1 MVEVGLNILV
11 QLVDNGVIKI
21 LEFNFF
27 CSYLYLN
34 FKPYFI
40 MQSDVM
46 CGKAQKSS
54 VSESDPII
62 SLLISNY
69 PLANGGYLVS
79 FGEDKPD
86 GSFKSYDP
94 ACSLLD
100 YEGTKLSKFLE
111 FSSIFLPRGCY
122 YLPEMELAGFIRS
135 LAFGA
140 SCFEMKFLPP
150 ASQIQGLL
158 MVKVNESSFSN
169 YEQKEED

>member
-1 MVEVGLNILV
+1 MEVGLNVLL
-11 QLVDNGVIKI
+11 QLVDNGVIKF

-27 CSYLYLN
+27 YLCLHLN

-40 MQSDVM
+40 MQLDVM
-46 CGKAQKSS
+46 CEKAQKSS
-54 VSESDPII
+54 VSELDPII

-79 FGEDKPD
+79 FGQDEPD

-94 ACSLLD
+94 VRFFD
-100 YEGTKLSKFLE
+100 YEASKLSKFLD
-111 FSSIFLPRGCY
+111 FSSIFLPKGCY
-122 YLPEMELAGFIRS
+122 YLPEMELAGFVCS
-135 LAFGA
+135 LASGA

-158 MVKVNESSFSN
+158 MVKVNESSFLN
-169 YEQKEED
+169 YEQEEED

>member
-1 MVEVGLNILV
+1 MEVGLSILL

-27 CSYLYLN
+27 CLCLHLN
-34 FKPYFI
+34 FKPYFV

-46 CGKAQKSS
+46 CGKAHESS

-79 FGEDKPD
+79 FGLDDPD
-86 GSFKSYDP
+86 GSFKNYDP
-94 ACSLLD
+94 AWSLD
-100 YEGTKLSKFLE
+100 YEATKLANFLE
-111 FSSIFLPRGCY
+111 SSSIFLPKGCY
-122 YLPEMELAGFIRS
+122 YLPEMKLAGFIRS

-140 SCFEMKFLPP
+140 SSFEVKFLPP

-158 MVKVNESSFSN
+158 LVKVNESSFFR
-169 YEQKEED
+169 YEQEEEA

>member
-1 MVEVGLNILV
+1 MASL
-11 QLVDNGVIKI
+11 KI
-21 LEFNFF
+21 WNLIFLRL
-27 CSYLYLN
+27 YLHLN

-40 MQSDVM
+40 MLSDVM
-46 CGKAQKSS
+46 LGKAQESS

-94 ACSLLD
+94 ALSLD
-100 YEGTKLSKFLE
+100 YEASKLSRFLD
-111 FSSIFLPRGCY
+111 FSSIFLPKGCY
-122 YLPEMELAGFIRS
+122 YLPEIELAGFIRS

-158 MVKVNESSFSN
+158 MVKVNESSFLD
-169 YEQKEED
+169 YEQEKEDKR

>member
-1 MVEVGLNILV
+1 
-11 QLVDNGVIKI
+11 
-21 LEFNFF
+21 
-27 CSYLYLN
+27 
-34 FKPYFI
+34 

-46 CGKAQKSS
+46 CGTAQQSS
-54 VSESDPII
+54 VQESDPII

-94 ACSLLD
+94 AFSSD
-100 YEGTKLSKFLE
+100 HKVSKLSKFLE
-111 FSSIFLPRGCY
+111 SSPIFLPRGCY
-122 YLPEMELAGFIRS
+122 YLPEMALAGFIRS
-135 LAFGA
+135 LASGA

-158 MVKVNESSFSN
+158 MVKVNESSFLN
-169 YEQKEED
+169 YEQEEEN

>member
-1 MVEVGLNILV
+1 MEVGLNILV
-11 QLVDNGVIKI
+11 QLVVNGVIKI

-27 CSYLYLN
+27 CLCLYLN

-46 CGKAQKSS
+46 CGKAHESS

-79 FGEDKPD
+79 FGKDKPD
-86 GSFKSYDP
+86 GSFESYDP
-94 ACSLLD
+94 ACSLD
-100 YEGTKLSKFLE
+100 YEDSKLPMFLE
-111 FSSIFLPRGCY
+111 SNSILLPRGCY
-122 YLPEMELAGFIRS
+122 YLPELMLAGFIRS
-135 LAFGA
+135 LSSGV
-140 SCFEMKFLPP
+140 SRFEMKFLPP

-158 MVKVNESSFSN
+158 LVRVNESSFFN
-169 YEQKEED
+169 YEQEEED

>member
-1 MVEVGLNILV
+1 M
-11 QLVDNGVIKI
+11 
-21 LEFNFF
+21 
-27 CSYLYLN
+27 N

-46 CGKAQKSS
+46 RGTAQQSS
-54 VSESDPII
+54 VPESEPII

-94 ACSLLD
+94 TLSLH
-100 YEGTKLSKFLE
+100 YESTKLSKFLE
-111 FSSIFLPRGCY
+111 LSSIFLPKGCF
-122 YLPEMELAGFIRS
+122 YLPEVKLAGFIRI

-150 ASQIQGLL
+150 ASQMQGLL
-158 MVKVNESSFSN
+158 MVKVNESSFFN
-169 YEQKEED
+169 YEQEEEDER